1 MSRAEGRR
9 VTARNQRT
17 LGKARLGPKFRARKR
32 LRVIA
37 TGRGNPVLAQQ
48 GSTTMFAGAPQR
60 RAKTKPVGDWFI
72 GLSCLLALVLA
83 VVIGNAATIAV
94 GKNPL
99 EPDRM
104 LAHAVS
110 APSKTDDYVEGLAKL
125 GIARLPCFPAAS
137 TTRSQ
142 TCSRYAR

>member
-1 MSRAEGRR
+1 M
-9 VTARNQRT
+9 
-17 LGKARLGPKFRARKR
+17 
-32 LRVIA
+32 
-37 TGRGNPVLAQQ
+37 LAQQ
-48 GSTTMFAGAPQR
+48 RISMSAGAPHR
-60 RAKTKPVGDWFI
+60 PAKTQPVGDWLI
-72 GLSCLLALVLA
+72 GLSCLLAMVLVVA
-83 VVIGNAATIAV
+83 IGYTATIAV

-110 APSKTDDYVEGLAKL
+110 APSEADDYVEGLAKL
-125 GIARLPCFPAAS
+125 GIVRLPCSPAALP